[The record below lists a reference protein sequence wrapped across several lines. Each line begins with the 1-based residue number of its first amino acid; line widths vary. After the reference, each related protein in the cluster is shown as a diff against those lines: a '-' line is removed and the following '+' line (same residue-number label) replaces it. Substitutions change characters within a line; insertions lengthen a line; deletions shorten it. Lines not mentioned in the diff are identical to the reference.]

1 MFLLLPMLMAADG
14 DESYDVTTQIT
25 EWKAYAP
32 GLAAPSVESEVNA
45 KATMCAEKFG
55 VTEFDALYFNLR
67 FGPLENTVTL
77 VEPKKQESRAVVRCV
92 REELV
97 VPLMG
102 QPQDTRGS
110 VDLIIKIG
118 EE

>member
-1 MFLLLPMLMAADG
+1 MFLLLPMLMAAGG
-14 DESYDVTTQIT
+14 DESYVVKTQIT

-32 GLAAPSVESEVNA
+32 GLAAPSVEDQVNA
-45 KATMCAEKFG
+45 KGLMCAEKYS
-55 VTEFDALYFNLR
+55 VTEFEPLIFNLR

-77 VEPKKQESRAVVRCV
+77 IEPKKQESRAVVRCI
-92 REELV
+92 RDELV
-97 VPLMG
+97 VPLAG

-110 VDLIIKIG
+110 VDLIVKIG

>member
-1 MFLLLPMLMAADG
+1 MFLLLPMLMAAEG
-14 DESYDVTTQIT
+14 DDSYKVTTQIT

-32 GLAAPSVESEVNA
+32 GLAAPSVEESVNA
-45 KATMCAEKFG
+45 KAMMCAEKYG
-55 VTEFDALYFNLR
+55 VSEFDPLYFNLR

-77 VEPKKQESRAVVRCV
+77 VEPKKQESRAVVRCI

-97 VPLMG
+97 VPVAG
-102 QPQDTRGS
+102 QPKDTRGS
-110 VDLIIKIG
+110 VDLIVKIG

>member
-14 DESYDVTTQIT
+14 AESYDVTTQIT

-32 GLAAPSVESEVNA
+32 GLAAPSVEAEINA

-55 VTEFDALYFNLR
+55 VTEFDALFFNLR
-67 FGPLENTVTL
+67 FGPLENAVTL
-77 VEPKKQESRAVVRCV
+77 IEPKKQESRAVVRCI
-92 REELV
+92 RDELI
-97 VPLMG
+97 VPLKG

-110 VDLIIKIG
+110 VDLII
-118 EE
+118 